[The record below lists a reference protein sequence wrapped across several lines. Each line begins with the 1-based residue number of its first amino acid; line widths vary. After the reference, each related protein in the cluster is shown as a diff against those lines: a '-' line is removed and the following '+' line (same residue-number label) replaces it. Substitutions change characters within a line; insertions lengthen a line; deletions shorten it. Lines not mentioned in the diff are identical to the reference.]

1 LYQLSLLHTNANTNP
16 NAEITLTAYRKIHIH
31 NTTMDPYWTHP
42 PTAPEQPAEQ
52 PIWWRCTRSEFI
64 VKYQD
69 ARGSTTSAE
78 VDAIGE
84 FFTHMI
90 ATGAFPEMEPGS
102 GSYEVLLL
110 EDVTEIFEYFALEY
124 ANRQPEPALSFN
136 DSLFED
142 GDLTGDEA
150 AYDFEVDGLAYLN
163 SLVGADSLL
172 REDTLFSALLS
183 GDAPLPE
190 DTDEKESDEEES
202 SLPEDSLPLTVDDL
216 VLDDASPR

>member
-1 LYQLSLLHTNANTNP
+1 LYQQLLLHTNTNTNT
-16 NAEITLTAYRKIHIH
+16 NAEITFTAYRKIHIH
-31 NTTMDPYWTHP
+31 DTAMDPQWTHP
-42 PTAPEQPAEQ
+42 AMAPEQPAEE

-64 VKYQD
+64 AKYQD
-69 ARGSTTSAE
+69 VRGSTTSAE

-90 ATGAFPEMEPGS
+90 AKGTFPEMEPGS

-124 ANRQPEPALSFN
+124 ANRQPEPALSFD

-142 GDLTGDEA
+142 GDLTDDEV

-163 SLVGADSLL
+163 SLIGADSLL
-172 REDTLFSALLS
+172 REDTLFRALLS

-202 SLPEDSLPLTVDDL
+202 PLPEDSLPLTVDDL
-216 VLDDASPR
+216 VLDNASPR